1 MTSNQLKLI
10 AMVLMTIDHVGV
22 ELFPQMRILRIIGR
36 LTFPIFAYMIAE
48 GCVHTKNRK
57 KYLLTIVAFAAVCQ
71 LVYLVAMGSLY
82 MCILVTFTLSIIL
95 IYAFANAAK
104 HKSVMGWILF
114 AATLAAV
121 YFVAEIVPVKFN
133 VGDFYIDYGFAGII
147 VPLFVYIG
155 RNKWEKLI
163 LLVVSLILLS
173 ISIGGYQWYC
183 LLAVPLL
190 TLYNGR
196 RGEWKMKYLFYFYY
210 PLHLVAIYFLSFI
223 I

>member
-104 HKSVMGWILF
+104 HKNVMGWILF

-173 ISIGGYQWYC
+173 TSIGGYQWYC

-190 TLYNGR
+190 MLYNGR

>member
-104 HKSVMGWILF
+104 HKNVMGWILF

-133 VGDFYIDYGFAGII
+133 VGDFYIDYGFAEII

-190 TLYNGR
+190 ALYNGR